1 MFCAGVFNK
10 LKLIKKEYERL
21 DSSGAIDKAIALTTN
36 LRNAL
41 NSTVANIIIDIIPG
55 NLDAAAR
62 NAMVNVLDTSIKEL
76 DIIKGCS
83 TLPNIQDK
91 ITCLIDKLAGI
102 GNVTQDALI
111 VKLLSLLIKGL
122 DSAQLKQHYYDT
134 IAQTAVNVK
143 LK

>member
-10 LKLIKKEYERL
+10 LKLVKKEYERL
-21 DSSGAIDKAIALTTN
+21 DSSGAIDKAITLTTN

-41 NSTVANIIIDIIPG
+41 TSGIANIIIDIIPG
-55 NLDAAAR
+55 NLDADAR
-62 NAMVNVLDTSIKEL
+62 NAIVNALDASIKEL
-76 DIIKGCS
+76 DLIKGCS

-91 ITCLIDKLAGI
+91 ITCLITKLSGM
-102 GNVTQDALI
+102 GTVTQDALI

-122 DSAQLKQHYYDT
+122 DDAQLKQHYYDT